1 MIGASAAHCQM
12 AKWNNIA
19 TAVTALY
26 VFRTVASIRGAAA
39 GISPEAP
46 FVHEYIAVTYCL
58 PICHTGSAVQPAA
71 VI

>member
-46 FVHEYIAVTYCL
+46 FVHE
-58 PICHTGSAVQPAA
+58 
-71 VI
+71 